1 MKVIAMSDV
10 GNVRSIN
17 QDYVRYVKR
26 NEQECLIVLC
36 DGMGGHK
43 AGEVA
48 SQLACDD
55 IIEHYQNHG
64 DFHDEGEI
72 HAWMLNIVNH
82 AHHVVKE
89 KSLESEDLEG
99 MGTTVVMALLKDDTI
114 YVSHVGDSRAYLFEN
129 DVLTQLTKDD
139 TLVNVLVDSGTIS
152 KDEAVHHP
160 QKNILLQAVG
170 VSDEIKIS
178 FISQDIHQGCLL
190 LCSDGLYNSLTEEQI
205 VQVLKKY
212 EVLEECGKE
221 LMTEANT
228 YGGKDNIGFALMT
241 KEGVVH
247 NESNQ

>member
-26 NEQECLIVLC
+26 NESECLIVLC

-55 IIEHYQNHG
+55 IIEHYQNRGEFCHV
-64 DFHDEGEI
+64 DEI
-72 HAWMLNIVNH
+72 HAWMLDIINH
-82 AHHVVKE
+82 AHHVVKN
-89 KSLESEDLEG
+89 KSLESEELEG
-99 MGTTVVMALLKDDTI
+99 MGTTVVMALLKDDMV

-129 DVLTQLTKDD
+129 DILTQLTRDD

-152 KDEAVHHP
+152 KDEAIHHP
-160 QKNILLQAVG
+160 QKNILLQAIG

-178 FISQDIHQGCLL
+178 FIEKKFCQGCLL
-190 LCSDGLYNSLTEEQI
+190 LCSDGLYNSLDEEQI
-205 VQVLKKY
+205 VRVLK
-212 EVLEECGKE
+212 ENQSLEECGKE
-221 LMTEANT
+221 LMNEANT
-228 YGGKDNIGFALMT
+228 YGGKDNIGFALMIR
-241 KEGVVH
+241 EGVVH